1 LRVNGVP
8 KRRAGWAVR
17 TRPGQSRG
25 SPRHQSLGSLAL
37 PEPVRNRAVQ
47 PPQVLADLH
56 RSRRCDDD
64 GADGL
69 LPQRKLQRR
78 GREFDL
84 ELPADP
90 LDPAPKRQTSRCY
103 KLTGLLICDI
113 RGRRLELLQM
123 PKVRNRIVAEAAAEQ
138 AEHCPSC
145 TR

>member
-1 LRVNGVP
+1 VSTACRNAALGGLC
-8 KRRAGWAVR
+8 A
-17 TRPGQSRG
+17 PGRG
-25 SPRHQSLGSLAL
+25 SPAAHRGTSPWAARL

-56 RSRRCDDD
+56 QSSRRRDD
-64 GADGL
+64 GAVGL
-69 LPQRKLQRR
+69 LPQRILLSR

-84 ELPADP
+84 ELPADL

-113 RGRRLELLQM
+113 CGRRLELLQM